1 MITKK
6 LSSHIPSNSYEYDDD
21 EKIVDEEFNLTSS
34 GGSSSGASKRD
45 SDFFKE
51 LMKPPIRTKI
61 VATHSKISSNVKAGI
76 Q

>member
-6 LSSHIPSNSYEYDDD
+6 LSSHIPSHSYEDDDD

-34 GGSSSGASKRD
+34 GGSSSGTTKRD

-61 VATHSKISSNVKAGI
+61 VSTHSKISSNVKAGI